1 MLVRWKRLRENL
13 QILCH
18 PICNRLYM
26 YGSFSIGVYSDV
38 EFSICSVYKIQ
49 SLLAVLMMNYY
60 WQYSWWIRVWN
71 SMCLCVIHMEMH
83 TCTLSAPDVTCH
95 LAMTPPKYTHC
106 NTLQH
111 TVPHCNTLQHTSTR
125 RMSRKNA
132 ACHTYELVTSRTY
145 MRDMS
150 HINESRHT
158 DTHHTHTH
166 THTHIH
172 THKHTDTDID
182 TDTYHQHLHTW

>member
-1 MLVRWKRLRENL
+1 
-13 QILCH
+13 
-18 PICNRLYM
+18 
-26 YGSFSIGVYSDV
+26 
-38 EFSICSVYKIQ
+38 
-49 SLLAVLMMNYY
+49 
-60 WQYSWWIRVWN
+60 
-71 SMCLCVIHMEMH
+71 MCLCVIHMEMH

-158 DTHHTHTH
+158 DTHTSHTH

-172 THKHTDTDID
+172 TCTCTCTRPHTHTHTHTHTLTHTDTHIHTH
-182 TDTYHQHLHTW
+182 TDTHIYTLHTRTRCV